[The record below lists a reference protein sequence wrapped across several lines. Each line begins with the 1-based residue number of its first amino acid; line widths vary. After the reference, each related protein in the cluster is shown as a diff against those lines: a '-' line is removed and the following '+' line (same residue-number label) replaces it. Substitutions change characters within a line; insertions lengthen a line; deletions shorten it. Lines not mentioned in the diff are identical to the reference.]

1 MKLSSK
7 VTFRYFLNR
16 KVYTSATNVVVMDE
30 GPPIADHVLR
40 PHHITLLIILSAVFK
55 DLAIQKLPKPFA
67 LHIHRV
73 LLNEVAEVGDRR
85 LFRKCVL
92 TAKQVA
98 QPKPHKDLLIELSSG
113 SSADQPECKK
123 IIDEVNT
130 FVRDIL

>member
-1 MKLSSK
+1 
-7 VTFRYFLNR
+7 
-16 KVYTSATNVVVMDE
+16 MDE
-30 GPPIADHVLR
+30 GPPSADHVLR
-40 PHHITLLIILSAVFK
+40 PHHITLLIILSTVFK

-73 LLNEVAEVGDRR
+73 LLNEVAEVGDWR
-85 LFRKCVL
+85 LVRKCVL

-98 QPKPHKDLLIELSSG
+98 QPKAHKDLLIELCSG

-130 FVRDIL
+130 LVCNILAI